1 VSLCI
6 NPRCSAR
13 ENYEDVDFCAGCG
26 SSLLINDRFK
36 VIHSLYDL
44 NRIHPTDIYEAMDL
58 VGTWASPPN
67 TIKILKVLKTN
78 EDRYLRLFNREAKTL
93 QSFNKPFLPRVD
105 IDDYFVAHLENGL
118 EELHCLALSKI
129 EGMTMDEWIQR
140 NGRIT
145 QEMCIDWLR
154 QMGNILHT
162 IHERGFFH
170 RDIKPHNI
178 MVQPDGQLALIDFGG
193 VREVTNT
200 YLSKISRNHDFE
212 LTEIHTLGFA
222 APEQI
227 NGAALPQS
235 DFYALGRT
243 LIVAVTGEY
252 FHKLPRDP
260 KTAELQWQKAARHI
274 DKPLLKFI
282 ERLVSPS
289 PAKRPQNTH
298 EILTFVDEKLS
309 SQLKWQQR
317 IKSKTFRLGCLFLI
331 VLLAVAGI
339 HITRLV
345 MANSYLMT
353 GLQQLTNDR
362 LSEAK
367 SNFERS
373 ISLHPTSES
382 YTNMG
387 VLCDRIKDNKCA
399 LDSYTEAIKLNPR
412 DYGAYYNLGTHYEDE
427 GDSQKAIAAYR
438 KAIEVSNAKAIEP
451 LNNLSRLLIF
461 QQGYAE
467 AQKMAEAGLGV
478 ANEDYFR
485 AILYKNLGWAYLGQK
500 NYVGAET
507 ALRRS
512 ISLTTALKSDLAS
525 GHCLLA
531 QVLEA
536 QKQPADGERKLCL
549 STQGEDELNP
559 EVVEWRSIFNSRK
572 HNAI

>member
-13 ENYEDVDFCAGCG
+13 ENHEGVDSCAGCG
-26 SSLLINDRFK
+26 SPLLINDRFK
-36 VIHSLYDL
+36 VIRSLYDL
-44 NRIHPTDIYEAMDL
+44 NRVHPTDVYEALDL

-93 QSFNKPFLPRVD
+93 QSFNKPFLPKVD
-105 IDDYFVAHLENGL
+105 IDDYFVARLVNGL
-118 EELHCLALSKI
+118 ESLHCLALSKI

-145 QEMCIDWLR
+145 QEICIDWLR
-154 QMGNILHT
+154 QMANILQT

-178 MVQPDGQLALIDFGG
+178 MVQPDGKLALIDFGG

-200 YLSKISRNHDFE
+200 YLSKISRNHNYE

-227 NGAALPQS
+227 NGAAIPQS

-243 LIVAVTGEY
+243 LIVAVTGKY
-252 FHKLPRDP
+252 FHNLPRDP
-260 KTAELQWQKAARHI
+260 KTAELQWQKAAHHI

-289 PAKRPQNTH
+289 PAKRPQNTQ
-298 EILTFVDEKLS
+298 EILNFVDEKLTA
-309 SQLKWQQR
+309 QLRWQR
-317 IKSKTFRLGCLFLI
+317 RFKSKRFRFACLFLTI
-331 VLLAVAGI
+331 LIAVGGL
-339 HITRLV
+339 HLTRLV
-345 MANSYLMT
+345 IADRYLVA
-353 GLQQLTNDR
+353 GLRQLTDNR

-367 SNFERS
+367 LNFERS
-373 ISLHPTSES
+373 LSLYPTSEA
-382 YTNMG
+382 YTNIG
-387 VLCDRIKDNKCA
+387 VLCDHIGDNKCA
-399 LDSYTEAIKLNPR
+399 FDSYIAAIKLNPR
-412 DYGAYYNLGTHYEDE
+412 EYGAFYNLGTYYEDR
-427 GDSQKAIAAYR
+427 GDSQKAIATYR
-438 KAIEVSNAKAIEP
+438 KAIEVSNAKAVEP
-451 LNNLSRLLIF
+451 LNNLSRLLIL
-461 QQGYAE
+461 QKEYIE

-485 AILYKNLGWAYLGQK
+485 AIVYKNLGWAYLGQK
-500 NYVGAET
+500 RYIDAKT

-512 ISLTTALKSDLAS
+512 VALKSDLAS

-536 QKQPADGERKLCL
+536 QKQSADGEWKLCT
-549 STQGEDELNP
+549 STQVEDALNP
-559 EVVEWRSIFNSRK
+559 EVAKWRSIFNSRK
-572 HNAI
+572 

>member
-1 VSLCI
+1 MSFCI
-6 NPRCSAR
+6 NPKCSAR
-13 ENYEDVDFCAGCG
+13 ENSEGVDFCAGCG
-26 SSLLINDRFK
+26 SPLLINDRFR
-36 VIHSLYDL
+36 IFRSLYDL
-44 NRIHPTDIYEAMDL
+44 NRVHPTDVYEALDL

-78 EDRYLRLFNREAKTL
+78 EDRYLRLFKREAKTL
-93 QSFNKPFLPRVD
+93 QSFNKSFFPKVD
-105 IDDYFVAHLENGL
+105 IDDYFVARLENGL

-140 NGRIT
+140 NGLIT

-154 QMGNILHT
+154 QMGNILQT

-193 VREVTNT
+193 VREITNT

-243 LIVAVTGEY
+243 LIVAVTGKY

-282 ERLVSPS
+282 ESLVSPS
-289 PAKRPQNTH
+289 PAKRPQNTQ
-298 EILTFVDEKLS
+298 EILTFLDEKLTA
-309 SQLKWQQR
+309 QIKWQR
-317 IKSKTFRLGCLFLI
+317 RFKSKTFCLSCLFLT
-331 VLLAVAGI
+331 VLLVIAGI
-339 HITRLV
+339 HTTRLV
-345 MANSYLMT
+345 LADNYLVT
-353 GLQQLTNDR
+353 GLRQLTNDR

-373 ISLHPTSES
+373 ISLHPSSEAYTS
-382 YTNMG
+382 MG
-387 VLCDRIKDNKCA
+387 VLCDRTKEKKCA
-399 LDSYTEAIKLNPR
+399 LDNYIAAIKLNPR
-412 DYGAYYNLGTHYEDE
+412 DYGAYYNLGTHYEDQ

-451 LNNLSRLLIF
+451 LNNLSRLLIL
-461 QQGYAE
+461 QKGYAE
-467 AQKMAEAGLGV
+467 AQKMAESGLGV

-485 AILYKNLGWAYLGQK
+485 AILNKNLGWAYLGQK
-500 NYVGAET
+500 NYVDAEA

-512 ISLTTALKSDLAS
+512 IALTSDLAS

-536 QKQPADGERKLCL
+536 QKQSADGERRICL
-549 STQGEDELNP
+549 STQGEDASNP
-559 EVVEWRSIFNSRK
+559 EVIKWRSIFNKRK
-572 HNAI
+572 QNAI